1 MAEQEAGDPAQG
13 SSDGYQEWTPL
24 PISSLSPNYH
34 HVQQAFWSWSHQT
47 SQSILGQL
55 DQWATEPAANT
66 PAARGTRGDSRA
78 LPPPPL
84 LLLPAGCLTPFLLNI
99 LSTPVFISITSFPGC
114 LLGTTRHQR

>member
-47 SQSILGQL
+47 SQSMPGQL
-55 DQWATEPAANT
+55 DQWPQNQQQ
-66 PAARGTRGDSRA
+66 TRLLQGGLRVTA
-78 LPPPPL
+78 GHCHLPHCCCCPQDAS
-84 LLLPAGCLTPFLLNI
+84 LPSC
-99 LSTPVFISITSFPGC
+99 
-114 LLGTTRHQR
+114 